1 MATRQVLLDG
11 LVKLFI
17 LYIHFGHPKS
27 KWPFEGSFRHDQ
39 KGKQDSDGRAG
50 REAEEEELPRN
61 KLWRNRRQNHLRHH
75 HTTTNTATTAT
86 TASAAGASAT
96 YQLLL
101 PLQRRYQQQQQQR
114 THFLGL
120 RFLSIN
126 DGTLTQAFKKG
137 GRGDG
142 SLNGLSPSPIDV
154 LLRRMSTETSKRDQR
169 RRSDGRALRFA
180 KSSFICFKKY
190 VSVSDVPLGEF
201 PG

>member
-39 KGKQDSDGRAG
+39 KGKQDSDGRAE

-75 HTTTNTATTAT
+75 HIPTPPLPQQQQQQQEHKQH
-86 TASAAGASAT
+86 
-96 YQLLL
+96 QLLL
-101 PLQRRYQQQQQQR
+101 SLQQQYQQQQQQR